1 MTIVNLHDD
10 IYMVVINRR
19 YTAVRRGLKNAIALA
34 FKRANLI

>member
-1 MTIVNLHDD
+1 MTIINLHDD

-19 YTAVRRGLKNAIALA
+19 YVAVRRGLKNAIALA